1 MIPTLFNV
9 LAPALAPVLAPVL
22 LMQSAPP
29 AGDPPFDLSQ
39 IPVTEATGPRCGI
52 VFALVGEWQRAGDER
67 GRAWPD
73 MVATGGLEFFVQAM
87 AQLMDQRSLD
97 RPAVVQVVARDI
109 ERLKGAGDH
118 RIAAMMPACLQIK
131 QAAGL

>member
-9 LAPALAPVLAPVL
+9 LAPVLTPVL
-22 LMQSAPP
+22 LMQSVPP
-29 AGDPPFDLSQ
+29 AGDSAFDLSQ

-52 VFALVGEWQRAGDER
+52 VFALVGEWQKAGDKR

-97 RPAVVQVVARDI
+97 RPAVVQVIAREV
-109 ERLKGAGDH
+109 ERLKGAGDD